1 MNPHLS
7 IFEGA
12 VQQEDGIWGVVDNYG
27 DQALE
32 KSLRE
37 EVAEKDYEDY
47 LEVISKHHSI
57 SVMDNEVK
65 KFISEI
71 PHGGIILDIGGCWGW
86 HWRFLADHRPDL
98 TIFIVDLI
106 RQNLVHAKSVL
117 KELVESE
124 RCFLV
129 HGNAISLKFKDES
142 FDGIW
147 SVQTTQHIPNYE
159 LAIREIFRVLKPGG
173 IFSDHNL
180 NTAKGTKAIYKL
192 MGRNY
197 HEDGII
203 GGKFLLRRVNQD
215 TLKSVELI
223 FNNKALVTYSE
234 VLFSPELKLPL
245 GGRFKSLLG
254 RIDAKL
260 TGSGTLQRLFARQC
274 GICIKKSND

>member
-1 MNPHLS
+1 M
-7 IFEGA
+7 
-12 VQQEDGIWGVVDNYG
+12 
-27 DQALE
+27 
-32 KSLRE
+32 
-37 EVAEKDYEDY
+37 
-47 LEVISKHHSI
+47 
-57 SVMDNEVK
+57 
-65 KFISEI
+65 
-71 PHGGIILDIGGCWGW
+71 
-86 HWRFLADHRPDL
+86 
-98 TIFIVDLI
+98 
-106 RQNLVHAKSVL
+106 
-117 KELVESE
+117 
-124 RCFLV
+124 
-129 HGNAISLKFKDES
+129 
-142 FDGIW
+142 